1 MASTRKNRSS
11 KNGTGEK
18 TTPTP
23 KKPVPT
29 STRRAATEKARAAAP
44 RKPASPPGPFGKT
57 LLANLQRSPAGT
69 PDWTVL
75 LRTLKAI
82 PQAEL
87 KKALAAA
94 RPIEKAL
101 LFSQLPA
108 DQIVAQLKALP
119 GEFLAPAAP
128 PAPPPA
134 PAGGPPASILMT
146 TYQNVPFQPALDD
159 PLWSMTF
166 TGGQTIGYDSK
177 LPWEWMSVYDQSAER
192 EGSLNNPL
200 AGVTGWAVRGD
211 PRISSNDVW
220 FVHPFGNDFQ
230 FFVAV
235 DPQYDMLLGS
245 SNTGTNPK
253 TGEVDDDF
261 AEANA
266 VAGTAGTTARDD
278 GSHRPGLGLPVPKG
292 VLGVEIEH
300 LQVPPTFQDAI
311 NDGTRVAV
319 FGRWIV
325 DCGHD
330 DFHTEI
336 HPPLLMAA
344 ANVAPPPAGRPNA
357 IGQRTSVQLVSRPF
371 TVSQD
376 FGDGNFVQ
384 HLIDEL
390 VKVESTYLGIPSSW
404 RVEAHPHVFPTP
416 YQGRPFVKL
425 LIQPPPVPHHGPVT
439 VPTPRRL
446 MVSCHFT
453 CRNGVVVQPFDAGN
467 GTLGLIIVFGD
478 LSPATLPEN
487 VGQTIQWSQLGK
499 DYEKIIKLIEAGN
512 IASQLL
518 GTFLLGLGGALSDW
532 VLSRGI
538 LTDLYDAPP
547 YSSPADFQNVVTA
560 VPIEALPNTGTA
572 GVAYDDGQPFPI
584 RGTVDVWWETVP
596 PIFE

>member
-1 MASTRKNRSS
+1 
-11 KNGTGEK
+11 
-18 TTPTP
+18 
-23 KKPVPT
+23 
-29 STRRAATEKARAAAP
+29 
-44 RKPASPPGPFGKT
+44 
-57 LLANLQRSPAGT
+57 
-69 PDWTVL
+69 
-75 LRTLKAI
+75 
-82 PQAEL
+82 
-87 KKALAAA
+87 
-94 RPIEKAL
+94 
-101 LFSQLPA
+101 
-108 DQIVAQLKALP
+108 
-119 GEFLAPAAP
+119 
-128 PAPPPA
+128 
-134 PAGGPPASILMT
+134 MT
-146 TYQNVPFQPALDD
+146 TYENVPYQPALDD
-159 PLWSMTF
+159 PNWSLTF
-166 TGGQTIGYDSK
+166 SGGKTIGYESE
-177 LPWEWMSVYDQSAER
+177 LPWEWMSVYDPTFEQ

-200 AGVTGWAVRGD
+200 AGVTGWAIRGD

-235 DPQYDMLLGS
+235 DPQYEMLLGS

-266 VAGTAGTTARDD
+266 VAGTAGATARDD
-278 GSHRPGLGLPVPKG
+278 NSHRPGLGLPVAKG

-300 LQVPPTFQDAI
+300 LLVPPTFQDAI

-344 ANVAPPPAGRPNA
+344 ANVGPPPAGRPNVL
-357 IGQRTSVQLVSRPF
+357 GQMTSVQLVSRPF

-384 HLIDEL
+384 HLIQEL
-390 VKVESTYLGIPSSW
+390 IKVETTYLGVPSSW
-404 RVEAHPHVFPTP
+404 RVEAHPKVFPTP

-425 LIQPPPVPHHGPVT
+425 LIQPPPVPHHGPVLT
-439 VPTPRRL
+439 PTPRRL

-453 CRNGVVVQPFDAGN
+453 CREGVVVQPFDAGN

-478 LSPATLPEN
+478 MNPAALPEN
-487 VGQTIQWSQLGK
+487 VEQSIQWSQLGS
-499 DYEKIIKLIEAGN
+499 DYAEIIELIEAGN

-518 GTFLLGLGGALSDW
+518 GLFLLGAGGALSDW

-538 LTDLYDAPP
+538 LTDLYEAPP
-547 YSSPADFQNVVTA
+547 YSSAADFQNVVTA
-560 VPIEALPNTGTA
+560 VPVDALSSTGTG
-572 GVAYDDGQPFPI
+572 GVAYDDTQPFPI
-584 RGTVDVWWETVP
+584 RGTVDVWWEAVQP
-596 PIFE
+596 VIK